1 MRTSIADLDPVDP
14 VGDCVQSAMS
24 DAAPAGTLRIQSVV
38 DQVYAAVR
46 GAILSGELQGGA
58 RLRQATLATQLG
70 VSRTPLREALR
81 RLATEGLVVLE
92 ANRGA
97 SVATHDLAG
106 MRDAWLARLALE
118 PGAARLAAERGD
130 APSLAAMRAA
140 IAAQR
145 ADADDADRSF
155 EANREFHLALVAAA
169 GNPHLMRFAEMLW
182 VPRIGV
188 FIYRTQADDGG
199 RVLGWADEHE
209 RILEAVSAGDSE
221 RADRLT
227 REHIAASPPGGGHP

>member
-1 MRTSIADLDPVDP
+1 MR
-14 VGDCVQSAMS
+14 MS
-24 DAAPAGTLRIQSVV
+24 DAPALEIQSVV
-38 DQVYAAVR
+38 DQVYRAVR
-46 GAILSGELQGGA
+46 GAIVAGELPRGA
-58 RLRQATLATQLG
+58 RLRQAQLASQLG

-97 SVATHDLAG
+97 TVATHDLAD

-118 PGAARLAAERGD
+118 PGAAQLAAERGT
-130 APSLAAMRAA
+130 AAALGDMMRA

-145 ADADDADRSF
+145 THADDPDRSF

-169 GNPHLMRFAEMLW
+169 GNPHLTRFAEMLW
-182 VPRIGV
+182 VPRIGI
-188 FIYRTQADDGG
+188 FIYRTQVDDGE

-209 RILEAVSAGDSE
+209 RILEAVSAGDAE

-227 REHIAASPPGGGHP
+227 REHIAASPPGRGHP